1 VDQQNREKEKLTREQ
16 LIEELRRRYQE
27 GTLDEI
33 LIPENADVDGLMDDI
48 FPDGVPE
55 KGGT

>member
-33 LIPENADVDGLMDDI
+33 LIPENADVDGLKDDI